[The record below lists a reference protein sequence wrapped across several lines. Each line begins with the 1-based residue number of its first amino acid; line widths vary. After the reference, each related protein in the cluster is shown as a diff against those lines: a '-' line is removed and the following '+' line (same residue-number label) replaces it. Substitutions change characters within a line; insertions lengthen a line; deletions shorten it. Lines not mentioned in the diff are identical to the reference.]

1 MSLFG
6 NGEPE
11 GFLFFVQNYNMA
23 LNGSGILATN
33 VKLQY
38 LRNLLCREAIFHF
51 DTFCVQVVSM
61 TMAHFNQ
68 VILGLGM

>member
-11 GFLFFVQNYNMA
+11 GFLFFVQNFNMV
-23 LNGSGILATN
+23 LNASRMLATN

-38 LRNLLCREAIFHF
+38 LCNILCREALLHF
-51 DTFCVQVVSM
+51 YTLCVQVVSM
-61 TMAHFNQ
+61 TMAHLNQ